1 MAFFSDFVT
10 EYKKAPPVGK
20 IAIVG
25 IGVAVA
31 GIGFYEY
38 RKSKTSSSGLST
50 TAGTASPSTDLSGT
64 NNSQGAVTSLPNSN
78 GGQTPIVS
86 GLSPLFD
93 ALGNLIGWTGT
104 PPATNNPPPS
114 GTPENTPYSNPGGGP
129 PTGGPSGNAW
139 NPFAAL
145 FGKAPAGF
153 QDVLGNHATINNQV
167 WTIVPGSS
175 GRIWGVP
182 GSVSAQTA
190 ANTPIAQGQ
199 KQLLY
204 QGGGQLRKQNYGGQS
219 VTRGYQAGPNQGGG
233 EEEKA
238 DEQAHIPHRVVQRY
252 VVSTHGHMH

>member
-1 MAFFSDFVT
+1 MAFFSDFVE

-50 TAGTASPSTDLSGT
+50 TAGAASPGTDLSGT

-104 PPATNNPPPS
+104 PPATTGGNTPPSTSGGNIPPPNNPPP
-114 GTPENTPYSNPGGGP
+114 
-129 PTGGPSGNAW
+129 
-139 NPFAAL
+139 
-145 FGKAPAGF
+145 
-153 QDVLGNHATINNQV
+153 
-167 WTIVPGSS
+167 
-175 GRIWGVP
+175 
-182 GSVSAQTA
+182 
-190 ANTPIAQGQ
+190 
-199 KQLLY
+199 
-204 QGGGQLRKQNYGGQS
+204 
-219 VTRGYQAGPNQGGG
+219 
-233 EEEKA
+233 
-238 DEQAHIPHRVVQRY
+238 
-252 VVSTHGHMH
+252 

>member
-25 IGVAVA
+25 IGIAVA

-104 PPATNNPPPS
+104 PPATTGGNTPPPNNPPPS
-114 GTPENTPYSNPGGGP
+114 GTENTPYSNPGGSNPG
-129 PTGGPSGNAW
+129 GNAW

-153 QDVLGNHATINNQV
+153 QDTLGNHATINNQV

-204 QGGGQLRKQNYGGQS
+204 QGGGQLHKQNYGGQ
-219 VTRGYQAGPNQGGG
+219 NQGGG
-233 EEEKA
+233 DEEIA
-238 DEQAHIPHRVVQRY
+238 DMPRSHKKVVQKY
-252 VVSTHGHMH
+252 VVSTHGHMHAVSYEVA